1 MSALIHIRNFS
12 FAVNGT
18 RILEE
23 VCLEVGAGEFLSIIG
38 PNGAGKTTLI
48 KCLVRINT
56 GGTGGITVEG
66 KPLEAYSQ
74 KELAR
79 LVGYVPQSDGRGLP
93 FTVEE
98 FVLMGR
104 YPYLGPLS
112 PAGKEDER
120 AARAALELTGTAHL
134 SGRFLETLSGGERQ
148 SVLIAA
154 ALAQGTRI
162 LLLDEPTAF
171 LDPKHVADIH
181 RILRRVNRERGL
193 TVVMVTHDING
204 AALLSDRIAILKSGH
219 VAFSGPP
226 EAVMRNEILEPVY
239 EQPFLFVT
247 HPATGRRLIIP
258 SEVEE

>member
-1 MSALIHIRNFS
+1 MIPSIHIRNYS
-12 FAVNGT
+12 FAVNGA
-18 RILEE
+18 RILED
-23 VCLEVGAGEFLSIIG
+23 VSLEVGAGEFLAIIG

-56 GGTGGITVEG
+56 GGTGEIFLDERA
-66 KPLEAYSQ
+66 LESFRQ

-79 LVGYVPQSDGRGLP
+79 LLGYVPQSDGRGLP

-112 PAGKEDER
+112 PPGREDER
-120 AARAALELTGTAHL
+120 AAREALELTGTAHL
-134 SGRFLETLSGGERQ
+134 AGRFLDTLSGGERQ
-148 SVLIAA
+148 NVLIAA
-154 ALAQGTRI
+154 ALSQGSRI
-162 LLLDEPTAF
+162 LLLDEPTTF

-181 RILRRVNRERGL
+181 GILRRVNRERKM

-204 AALLSDRIAILKSGH
+204 AALLSDRIAVLKSGR
-219 VAFSGPP
+219 VAFTGSP
-226 EAVMRNEILEPVY
+226 EEVMRNEVLERIY
-239 EQPFLFVT
+239 EHPFLFVA
-247 HPATGRRLIIP
+247 HPLTGRRLIIP